1 MLQLIEHVIRISS
14 KRDRTEVNAALV
26 DTMEDL
32 FAPHAFAIYRCFPGT
47 KETIVFRCAGLD
59 AEGRFSHNGYLPD
72 RRFCQPI
79 ENDPLLL
86 RSQVRRSLALE
97 RLADGSDRLVFPVI
111 AQDQP
116 IYLIDI
122 VLPADFP
129 VGRRGLLMGLVE
141 YFGHHLALL
150 DYGEADTLTGLAN
163 RKTFEKHLFEVLGR
177 ATGDAEATGTSSQRR
192 RRQRAGNHWLGVC
205 DIDHFKR
212 VNDSRGHLAGDS
224 ALVMFSQL
232 MRESFRYDDQL
243 FRFGGEEF
251 IAVLQPADG
260 SDVQQIFERF
270 RHSVE
275 GHEFTGVG
283 RITVSI
289 GYCQLLPDD
298 TPPAIIDR
306 ADAALYWAKQNGRN
320 RVACYE
326 TLVDD
331 GQLPGKASA

>member
-1 MLQLIEHVIRISS
+1 MLQLIQHIIRISS
-14 KRDRTEVNAALV
+14 KRDRTEVNTALV

-32 FAPHAFAIYRCFPGT
+32 FAPHAFAIYRCFPAT

-59 AEGRFSHNGYLPD
+59 AGGRFSHNAYLPD
-72 RRFCQPI
+72 RRFCLPI
-79 ENDPLLL
+79 EHDPLLL
-86 RSQVRRSLALE
+86 RCQSGRSLVRD

-111 AQDQP
+111 AQNQP

-129 VGRRGLLMGLVE
+129 ADRRGLLMGLVE

-150 DYGEADTLTGLAN
+150 DYGEADTFTGLAN
-163 RKTFEKHLFEVLGR
+163 RKTFEKHLFEVLGH
-177 ATGDAEATGTSSQRR
+177 ATDDVGTTGAQRR
-192 RRQRAGNHWLGVC
+192 RRHRAENHWLGVC

-212 VNDSRGHLAGDS
+212 VNDSHGHLAGDS

-251 IAVLQPADG
+251 IAVLQPADR
-260 SDVQQIFERF
+260 SDVQQVFERF
-270 RHSVE
+270 RRSVE
-275 GHEFTGVG
+275 AYEFSGVG
-283 RITVSI
+283 RITVSV
-289 GYCQLLPDD
+289 GYCQLLPHD

-320 RVACYE
+320 RVACYDALIQ
-326 TLVDD
+326 T
-331 GQLPGKASA
+331 GQLPGKASG